1 MHDDDG
7 DGYDQRPEPPRT
19 IEECGKCHASAE
31 PGTQSV
37 ISAGPSGAVTVFHT
51 RECLD
56 EFRRE
61 MSARADEGAQRDAVM
76 RRGMAALRAHL
87 RDHPPAGDAAPYAAV
102 LAELVEQYLVAD
114 MRGRY
119 VVHRDVFEVAGRHL
133 AHVPGIDGTP
143 APLPDDAPED
153 LEPYTS
159 PKTTPHSWRGYWTTA
174 GRSPTTATSSSAPT
188 RCTASSCPTARRS
201 SSRPATAFSVAKA
214 ASIWPSPT
222 TYDVHPSVVV
232 TSADR
237 GRRRLSGTDLRVA
250 PTPCVASGRPPPP
263 ATGRRPHSRAVVT

>member
-1 MHDDDG
+1 MHD

-19 IEECGKCHASAE
+19 IEECGKCHAPAE

-37 ISAGPSGAVTVFHT
+37 VSAGPSGVVTVFHT

-76 RRGMAALRAHL
+76 RRGMAALRAYL
-87 RDHPPAGDAAPYAAV
+87 RDHPPAPADDAAPYAAV

-143 APLPDDAPED
+143 APSPDGAPEG
-153 LEPYTS
+153 LEPYTV
-159 PKTTPHSWRGYWTTA
+159 PEDDTA
-174 GRSPTTATSSSAPT
+174 LLAWVLDHGGTIPYDGDLQF
-188 RCTASSCPTARRS
+188 
-201 SSRPATAFSVAKA
+201 RPDPLHRIVLPDGV
-214 ASIWPSPT
+214 SI
-222 TYDVHPSVVV
+222 V
-232 TSADR
+232 
-237 GRRRLSGTDLRVA
+237 VA
-250 PTPCVASGRPPPP
+250 PGDRLLGGNGTI
-263 ATGRRPHSRAVVT
+263 HLAVPDGI